1 MNDVPR
7 AADGPR
13 APPGAASADA
23 GPWLERVAGLASLIE
38 AAAPAAERERRLP
51 DPVVAALHGAGLLRL
66 LLPRDFGGAEVSP
79 PAFLR
84 VIEALARLDASTAW
98 CVCQGNGCAMTAA
111 YLAPHVAD
119 AIWGRDPRALVAWGP
134 GKTRAEVVD
143 GGYSVTASCAFASGG
158 RHATWFGAHCPVVE
172 RDGTP
177 RRRPDGSPEVRTV
190 LFPAGLAP
198 MTDIWDVIG
207 LRGTGSDAY
216 AVDGLFVREDHT
228 TVREAAEF
236 LRCRGPLY
244 LFPQMALYA
253 IGFSATALGIARAF
267 VDAFLAL
274 ARDKRPRLAA
284 TVLRDNAAVQDEV
297 ARGEARLSAAR
308 ALLVTET
315 ERVWAEVLAS
325 GELTVAQRMRIR
337 LAGTH
342 GIHEAKTVV
351 DVLYDTAGTTAI
363 FASSPFERRFR
374 DMHTVVQQLQGRK
387 SHFQTVGAWLLGH
400 PPDLSVI

>member
-1 MNDVPR
+1 M
-7 AADGPR
+7 
-13 APPGAASADA
+13 
-23 GPWLERVAGLASLIE
+23 IE
-38 AAAPAAERERRLP
+38 AAAPVAERERRLP
-51 DPVVAALHGAGLLRL
+51 GGLMAALHDAGLFRL
-66 LLPRDFGGAEVSP
+66 LLPRAVGGEEISP

-84 VIEALARLDASTAW
+84 IIEALAQLDASTAW

-111 YLAPHVAD
+111 YLDPRVAE
-119 AIWGRDPRALVAWGP
+119 AIWARDPRALVAWGP
-134 GKTRAEVVD
+134 GKTRAEAVD
-143 GGYSVTASCAFASGG
+143 GGYSVTASCSFASGG
-158 RHATWFGAHCPVVE
+158 RHATWFGAHGPVVE
-172 RDGTP
+172 RDGTA
-177 RRRPDGSPEVRTV
+177 RRRPDGTPEVRTV
-190 LFPAGLAP
+190 LFPANLAP

-216 AVDGLFVREDHT
+216 AVEGLFVREDHT
-228 TVREAAEF
+228 TVRESPDYR
-236 LRCRGPLY
+236 RCKTPLY

-267 VDAFLAL
+267 VDAFMTL

-284 TVLRDNAAVQDEV
+284 TMLRDNAAVQDEV
-297 ARGEARLSAAR
+297 ARAEARLSGAR

-315 ERVWAEVLAS
+315 EQVWADVLTT

-342 GIHEAKTVV
+342 GIHEAKAAV
-351 DVLYDTAGTTAI
+351 DLLYDTTGTTAI

-374 DMHTVVQQLQGRK
+374 DIHTVVQQLQGRK

-400 PPDLSVI
+400 PPDMSVI